1 MGFAAEE
8 LIDRVRLALPGRLA
22 IREQRMFGG
31 LCFMLNG
38 HMLVAPL
45 KDGGLMVRVGPDR
58 LAEALAQPGAEPMT
72 MTGRT
77 MKGFVVVSGD
87 ALEDDEALEAW
98 IGRARAF
105 VGTLA
110 PK

>member
-1 MGFAAEE
+1 MGFAAED
-8 LIDRVRLALPGRLA
+8 LADRVRALLPGRLDV
-22 IREQRMFGG
+22 REQRMFGG
-31 LCFMLNG
+31 GVFMLNG

-45 KDGGLMVRVGPDR
+45 KDGGLMVRVGPDGQ
-58 LAEALAQPGAEPMT
+58 AEALTLPGAEPMT

-87 ALEDDEALEAW
+87 ALEDDEALEGW
-98 IGRARAF
+98 IGRAKRF
-105 VGTLA
+105 VDTLA